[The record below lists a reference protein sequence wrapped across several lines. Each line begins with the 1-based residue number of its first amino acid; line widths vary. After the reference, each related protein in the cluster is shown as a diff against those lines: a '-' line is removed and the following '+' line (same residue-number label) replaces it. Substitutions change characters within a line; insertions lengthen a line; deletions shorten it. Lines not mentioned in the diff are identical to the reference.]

1 MIAHCKRLWRFL
13 FPRQSDHWLAFLRI
27 GLGLQLI
34 LYCLSARPGWIEVFA
49 GDRGGLSSR
58 RISETLIALQSLLIP
73 RVDWLLR
80 LGAEIGIQETTMLW
94 MIWSI
99 LLLSAALLVIG
110 LFCRPAA
117 ISAWFLHL
125 ACVKS
130 SDVFSYGMDMFLTIG
145 LFYLMLAPLPDSYAL
160 ENRIWKSKARDPRM
174 VGFFRRVLQLHLCV
188 IYFFSGLAKSLG
200 SDWWNGMNVWA
211 ALTRPPFN
219 VLDPGLVARWR
230 VVLPVA
236 GIAICLIELGYPF
249 FIWSKRTRLIWLGC
263 VLGMHAAIGVVMGMY
278 LFGLIMIILNLAAF
292 GPTQI
297 HVGWHRTRNLRAVD
311 GAP

>member
-1 MIAHCKRLWRFL
+1 MIANFKRLWPFV

-34 LYCLSARPGWIEVFA
+34 LYCLSARPGWIEVFV
-49 GDRGGLSSR
+49 GDRGALSSL
-58 RISETLIALQSLLIP
+58 RISETLIALQSPLIA

-80 LGAEIGIQETTMLW
+80 LGAQIGIQETTMLW

-99 LLLSAALLVIG
+99 LLLSAALLVVG

-117 ISAWFLHL
+117 ITAWFLHL

-130 SDVFSYGMDMFLTIG
+130 SEVFSYGMDMFLTIG
-145 LFYLMLAPLPDSYAL
+145 LFYLMLAPWPDSYSV
-160 ENRIWKSKARDPRM
+160 ENRIWKSPARDLRM
-174 VGFFRRVLQLHLCV
+174 VGFFRRVLQLHLCI

-219 VLDPGLVARWR
+219 VLDPGLIARWR
-230 VVLPVA
+230 VALPMA
-236 GIAICLIELGYPF
+236 GIAICLLELGYPF
-249 FIWSKRTRLIWLGC
+249 LIWPKKTRLPWLGC
-263 VLGMHAAIGVVMGMY
+263 ILGMHAAIGVVMGMY
-278 LFGLIMIILNLAAF
+278 LFALIMIILNLAAF
-292 GPTQI
+292 GPTRVL
-297 HVGWHRTRNLRAVD
+297 VGSSRARNRLSAERAT
-311 GAP
+311 